1 MKLQFDRFD
10 REYKWNVINRYN
22 KIKEKKKEVVD
33 VKSSVVYD
41 DYFKIVA
48 GNSANIR
55 FMLMSNMK
63 KVYVKEDVNITTKC
77 GSVQIKEIGQR
88 MDGDDRIIEMRSVK
102 VDTYKVQLYVNGE
115 QMQKEVTI
123 EVVAG
128 PLYKLNV
135 VEYQQKLKIDSN
147 NTIKLNGTDKYD
159 NRVMLQLTDKTGDQ
173 IIEVQNQNHH
183 GIQNQ
188 LNPVKQSDP
197 YLLVLWTI
205 NS

>member
-77 GSVQIKEIGQR
+77 GSV
-88 MDGDDRIIEMRSVK
+88 
-102 VDTYKVQLYVNGE
+102 
-115 QMQKEVTI
+115 
-123 EVVAG
+123 
-128 PLYKLNV
+128 
-135 VEYQQKLKIDSN
+135 
-147 NTIKLNGTDKYD
+147 
-159 NRVMLQLTDKTGDQ
+159 
-173 IIEVQNQNHH
+173 
-183 GIQNQ
+183 
-188 LNPVKQSDP
+188 
-197 YLLVLWTI
+197 
-205 NS
+205 